1 MTARARPQKVPSFS
15 DWSGRIYRNFLHE
28 SGALLESYSPG
39 HALQQAAETLR
50 FCYSFFPAPSITGQ
64 LEQMRTFGTNGE
76 HPQNIE
82 RDLHAWTRP
91 AVEIKPYSFRVPVKR
106 RISLEVSQLLPAMS
120 LRLRIAVKN
129 PQNVW
134 RLLYFLEFFKT
145 IRDSPDPV
153 HSAREALWETTRAI
167 SREAQEGFA

>member
-1 MTARARPQKVPSFS
+1 MRAESFWKVIRQDMPCNRLRKLS
-15 DWSGRIYRNFLHE
+15 DSATR
-28 SGALLESYSPG
+28 S
-39 HALQQAAETLR
+39 
-50 FCYSFFPAPSITGQ
+50 FPAPSITGQ
-64 LEQMRTFGTNGE
+64 LEQMRTFGANGE
-76 HPQNIE
+76 RPQNIE
-82 RDLHAWTRP
+82 RDLHAWTHP